1 MNARKLICRF
11 IHGVFI
17 DDRDSLLIK
26 AFHFQTYATNL
37 IPMMVDLVPSMCK
50 PKEENEQVS
59 LIILLSFLVITHSFL
74 NELTRQPQFE
84 KQVFGIILGCHLC
97 EKYPTEI

>member
-1 MNARKLICRF
+1 MNTIKVIFYPVATTCHSLISVAVLMNARKLICRF

-50 PKEENEQVS
+50 PKEGNEQVYS
-59 LIILLSFLVITHSFL
+59 NHTALICSYHSQLF
-74 NELTRQPQFE
+74 
-84 KQVFGIILGCHLC
+84 K
-97 EKYPTEI
+97 